1 MRGKIKSK
9 NTFKRFNQTR
19 IITDNCG
26 NLKEN
31 DYLSILITT
40 KYGDIKYNNNEKFKI
55 LQIEESKDKL
65 WEIRVSG
72 VIKNYEKTY
81 I

>member
-1 MRGKIKSK
+1 MDGRIIFDVQNEVKKGTSLDSYKLDNVAAYFMRGKIKSK

-40 KYGDIKYNNNEKFKI
+40 KYGDIK
-55 LQIEESKDKL
+55 
-65 WEIRVSG
+65 
-72 VIKNYEKTY
+72 
-81 I
+81 